1 MGEGWG
7 RHAAS
12 VRGKGTRQRER
23 GNNRRGINGGQ
34 KEVGSRNRMA
44 KGLGVERARW
54 GGGYAGTGEQ
64 RARLRAP
71 QPTSRP
77 RRAGC

>member
-1 MGEGWG
+1 
-7 RHAAS
+7 
-12 VRGKGTRQRER
+12 
-23 GNNRRGINGGQ
+23 
-34 KEVGSRNRMA
+34 MA